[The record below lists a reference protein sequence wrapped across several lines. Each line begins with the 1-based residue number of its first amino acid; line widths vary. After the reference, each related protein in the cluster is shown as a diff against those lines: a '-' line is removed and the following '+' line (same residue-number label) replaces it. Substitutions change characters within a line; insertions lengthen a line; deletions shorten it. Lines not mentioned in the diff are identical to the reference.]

1 VRRSVPFAPFAAFT
15 AAVFVGVGVGAI
27 GARVCAAQDAGA
39 GASDAGPA
47 EAAVTCEHTLVP
59 GRVRC
64 ELEAHAGPGESI
76 AWGDAVLVEVPAFAT
91 ALRGRIG
98 PSDAEERIPER
109 WRWAFAL
116 VARERGHGE
125 LTARVRLVV
134 CRGAACTARELPVTG
149 RVSVGPES

>member
-1 VRRSVPFAPFAAFT
+1 MRAFV
-15 AAVFVGVGVGAI
+15 AYAVGLSLGTIGVGGPV
-27 GARVCAAQDAGA
+27 RAAADAGA
-39 GASDAGPA
+39 TDAGATDAGPPD
-47 EAAVTCEHTLVP
+47 AAVTCEHTLAP

-76 AWGDAVLVEVPAFAT
+76 AWGDAVLEQVPAFAT

-109 WRWAFAL
+109 WRWPFAL